1 MAAREHPATK
11 LTRALAFVARH
22 GRWCLVLGLLAGL
35 TLPAVA
41 NALRPWLPHLIAA
54 LLFVSAYRIGP
65 RAAIGS
71 LTDLRQAT
79 LRILVYQL
87 AAPLLLI
94 ASLTAFGVLVTAP
107 ALAAVLVLSAPS
119 VTGAP
124 NFTILMGRDPTSA
137 MRLLL
142 LGTALFP
149 LTVIPVF
156 LALPVLPTIG
166 AVLLGAGKLLLVI
179 GIAVGAAF
187 TLRSSTLL
195 KDEPRAALD
204 GLAAILLGIVVIGL
218 MSAAGPTLREAPFSF
233 ALWLTFTLALNF
245 GLQTAAWFLYP
256 DTNAGQAIVAG
267 NRNIALF
274 LVALPPEVVND
285 LLLFIACYQV
295 PMYLTPFVMRRL
307 YLSRTEP

>member
-1 MAAREHPATK
+1 M
-11 LTRALAFVARH
+11 
-22 GRWCLVLGLLAGL
+22 
-35 TLPAVA
+35 
-41 NALRPWLPHLIAA
+41 IAA

-79 LRILVYQL
+79 ARVLVYQL
-87 AAPLLLI
+87 AAPLIAIALLS
-94 ASLTAFGVLVTAP
+94 ALGLLSTAP

-124 NFTILMGRDPTSA
+124 NFAILMRHDPTSA

-156 LALPVLPTIG
+156 IALPVLPTLD
-166 AVLLGAGKLLLVI
+166 AVLLSAGKLLLVI
-179 GIAVGAAF
+179 GLAVGAAF
-187 TLRSSTLL
+187 ALR
-195 KDEPRAALD
+195 RATALPESRISALD
-204 GLAAILLGIVVIGL
+204 GLAAILLGVVVVGL
-218 MSAAGPTLREAPFSF
+218 MSAAGPTLKTAPASF
-233 ALWLTFTLALNF
+233 ALWLAFTLALNF
-245 GLQTAAWFLYP
+245 SLQAAAWFLYP
-256 DTNAGQAIVAG
+256 DTAPGQAIVAG

-274 LVALPPEVVND
+274 LVALPEEVVSQ

-307 YLSRTEP
+307 YRG